1 MDSFVED
8 LCNTHDQGARCPE
21 SQAENSRQVQ
31 EFNFEIRSFLRKG
44 LNRGT
49 GSGTALVNDKWENW
63 SKFQRT

>member
-1 MDSFVED
+1 MIMSI
-8 LCNTHDQGARCPE
+8 LNYCMKGNTHDQGARCPE

-49 GSGTALVNDKWENW
+49 GSGTALVNDN
-63 SKFQRT
+63 